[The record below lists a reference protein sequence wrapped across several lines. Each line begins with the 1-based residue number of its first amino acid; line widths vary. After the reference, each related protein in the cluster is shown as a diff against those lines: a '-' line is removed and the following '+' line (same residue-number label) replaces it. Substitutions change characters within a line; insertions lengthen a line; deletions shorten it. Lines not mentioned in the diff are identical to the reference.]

1 MDFLFG
7 FCCFFGGFLND
18 ACNFDAYFCFFASG
32 TGGELGDGGEAGV
45 DSCPGD
51 DGEGECSSA
60 ARGDGG
66 LMLGALSG
74 DADLDA
80 CSVALMMM

>member
-1 MDFLFG
+1 MLPVATCRWVLTDNSS
-7 FCCFFGGFLND
+7 LND

-51 DGEGECSSA
+51 DGEGECSGA
-60 ARGDGG
+60 ARGDAGR
-66 LMLGALSG
+66 
-74 DADLDA
+74 DA
-80 CSVALMMM
+80 